1 MAGDDVWSLIT
12 KELYPSDENGNGGT
26 RTEALATEGKE
37 GSPGGES
44 VDEAIEGE
52 RSIPATCTFN
62 SYALCVG
69 MPGSGKSSLL
79 NTYLNP
85 NNDAIPKPTVAL
97 EYMFARR
104 ARAANAPKVCLE
116 ST

>member
-1 MAGDDVWSLIT
+1 MAGNDVWSLLT
-12 KELYPSDENGNGGT
+12 RELNPSGENGN
-26 RTEALATEGKE
+26 RTEAVATEAKG
-37 GSPGGES
+37 GSAGGES

-52 RSIPATCTFN
+52 RSISATCTFN

-85 NNDAIPKPTVAL
+85 NNDTISKPTVAF

-104 ARAANAPKVCLE
+104 TSAANAPKVCLE
-116 ST
+116 SP